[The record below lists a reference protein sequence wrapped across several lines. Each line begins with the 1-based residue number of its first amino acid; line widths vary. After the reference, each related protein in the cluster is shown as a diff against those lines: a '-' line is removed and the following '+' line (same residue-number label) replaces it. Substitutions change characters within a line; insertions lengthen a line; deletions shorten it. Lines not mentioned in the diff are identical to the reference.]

1 MVHHAETESRKRQVI
16 RNETT
21 ENRLRTKAK
30 IQRNRRQIDF
40 LLSPNAALP
49 HPQGMSMPAP
59 ARALAPVF
67 RLEQV
72 SKSFAAG
79 ERTGSV
85 AVLQDLTLE
94 IEAGE
99 SVAIIGPSGSGK
111 STLLN
116 IIGTLDQPS
125 SGRVWLAGQD
135 LSTLKEAEL
144 AAVRNR
150 QLGFIFQAHHLLPQ
164 CTVLENV
171 LVPTLAT
178 GRSREDQRKEATHRA
193 TQLLQRVGLGERLS
207 HRPGELSGGERQRT
221 AVVRALINRPKLLL
235 ADEPTGALDRTAAH
249 ELAQLLLELNREEQV
264 TLIVV
269 THAQDLAR
277 QMRRVLELRD
287 GRLQAHPSG
296 NR

>member
-125 SGRVWLAGQD
+125 SGRVWLDGQD